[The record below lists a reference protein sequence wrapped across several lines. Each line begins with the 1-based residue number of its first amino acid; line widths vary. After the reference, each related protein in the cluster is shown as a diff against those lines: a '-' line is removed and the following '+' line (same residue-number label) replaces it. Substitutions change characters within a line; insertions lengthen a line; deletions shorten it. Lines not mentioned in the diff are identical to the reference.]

1 MVFTASLLLVSFKF
15 IALPYEQYI
24 LTRLIGTTGKPKG
37 VDVLHRN
44 ACNLLTLSPGNVGMA
59 PGRKVAQLLSVSFD
73 MGQWEMLGAMMNGA
87 TLVLRT
93 SDNWTSVLSEV
104 SDQPL
109 NWRISMMRHSTIRE
123 ELSEY

>member
-1 MVFTASLLLVSFKF
+1 
-15 IALPYEQYI
+15 
-24 LTRLIGTTGKPKG
+24 
-37 VDVLHRN
+37 
-44 ACNLLTLSPGNVGMA
+44 MA